1 MHSVRKLFALLSILA
16 LVSLPLDAST
26 TKTLYGTSNQA
37 ITCTF
42 TSLTNGSYR
51 QSTVIDNSSNLFLD
65 ALVMVKAK
73 SASSST
79 SATGYVAIYGYG
91 TADGGTTY
99 DGGASGSDASY
110 TVDVTPPNLVLI
122 GILNLNANSTTV
134 QRTFSVATAFGGQL
148 PQKWGIIV
156 LNATG
161 ATLDASIGSAW
172 FQGVQAQAL

>member
-1 MHSVRKLFALLSILA
+1 MKKVLIAVLSMLLLMAPIA
-16 LVSLPLDAST
+16 DAST
-26 TKTLYGTSNQA
+26 TKVGYGTSNQT
-37 ITCTF
+37 ITITI
-42 TSLTNGSYR
+42 TSLTNTSLR
-51 QSTVIDNSSNLFLD
+51 QSTVVDNSSNLFLD
-65 ALVMVKAK
+65 ALVMCKVK
-73 SASSST
+73 SAAAST

-99 DGGASGSDASY
+99 DGGATGTDGAY

-156 LNATG
+156 QNVTA
-161 ATLDASIGSAW
+161 ATLDASVGSCW
-172 FQGVQAQAL
+172 YQGVNATNS